1 MIEKRNVATDSRST
15 VDAADDEGALRKEAS
30 MFGTDE
36 GRQSS
41 RPFDK
46 EASARDE
53 ESDRE

>member
-15 VDAADDEGALRKEAS
+15 VDAAGDEGALRKEAS
-30 MFGTDE
+30 MFGGDGPELRT
-36 GRQSS
+36 
-41 RPFDK
+41 FDK